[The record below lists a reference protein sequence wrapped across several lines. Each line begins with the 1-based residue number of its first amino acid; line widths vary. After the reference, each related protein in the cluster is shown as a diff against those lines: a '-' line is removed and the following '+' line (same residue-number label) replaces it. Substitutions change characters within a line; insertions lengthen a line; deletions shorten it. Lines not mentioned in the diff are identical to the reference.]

1 MICPKEDDLLA
12 YVDGFLN
19 EEETQ
24 QMKRHIHSCPYC
36 EQQLEVMKSQQAFLT
51 ETLKTP
57 VLPEDFAQ
65 TIMEQV
71 QPYKQKKN
79 RAWKWGIGTAAS
91 VLLAGGILISV
102 NPSFAEIIGGIFNS
116 DKVDEGL
123 NIAIDTEIATPVDI
137 AITDAGITLHVE
149 HLIADTSRIALSYSI
164 TNSKG
169 KRLDP
174 YMEEGLGKNTI
185 TLLDQDRNEVEGGSR
200 GWSNTADYG
209 IFDFSLVNVENF
221 KEGIIR
227 IAATELAGRS
237 GNWTV
242 EIPVDLTKAYAN
254 QRVID
259 IDQAIEEAGVEVKL
273 DEVSYATSTTDI
285 TYKLAYTDAAK
296 KELQAAIK
304 EKEEQFNEEIVN
316 TFFPH
321 HPSIGYRIEN
331 EQGDVLGYQNIYG
344 REDRG
349 HPVTENMIAGSGRWE
364 GEKEELGLLRM
375 TDSFVPEQDPE
386 ELYFV
391 LDTIYK
397 PKTSDFSVTF
407 KPDELPYTFKYE
419 GYELTIDSVERKVD
433 YSLRKSW
440 IPISRQVTV
449 EVSMSGYAE
458 QKAPELDVW
467 AIEDGEGQSYFTFN
481 SGSSTQDETDQ
492 QGRFERGVHLIS
504 YELQEI
510 PEEMTLHLIAE
521 TEAIKLEKEWRVP
534 IFEK

>member
-12 YVDGFLN
+12 YVDGFLD
-19 EEETQ
+19 EEEIQ
-24 QMKRHIHSCPYC
+24 RINRHIHSCPYC
-36 EQQLEVMKSQQAFLT
+36 EQKLEVMKSQQAFLS

-57 VLPEDFAQ
+57 VLPDDFAQ
-65 TIMEQV
+65 NIMEQV
-71 QPYKQKKN
+71 QSYRPKKK

-91 VLLAGGILISV
+91 VLLAGGILITV
-102 NPSFAEIIGGIFNS
+102 HPGFAEIIGGIFSS

-137 AITDAGITLHVE
+137 AVTDAGITLHVE

-174 YMEEGLGKNTI
+174 YLEEDQGKNTI
-185 TLLDQDRNEVEGGSR
+185 TLLDQNGKEVEGGSK

-209 IFDFSLVNVENF
+209 IFDFSLVEVENF
-221 KEGIIR
+221 KEGSIR

-237 GNWTV
+237 GNWSV
-242 EIPVDLTKAYAN
+242 EIPVDLVKAYAN
-254 QRVID
+254 QKVVD
-259 IDQAIEEAGVEVKL
+259 IDQTIEEAGVEVNL

-285 TYKLAYTDAAK
+285 SYQLAYTESAK

-304 EKEEQFNEEIVN
+304 EKEEQFNEDIVDS
-316 TFFPH
+316 FFPY

-344 REDRG
+344 MEDKG

-364 GEKEELGLLRM
+364 GERKDMDIMRM
-375 TDSFVPEQDPE
+375 TDSFVPEREPE

-407 KPDELPYTFKYE
+407 KPDELPYTFEYE

-440 IPISRQVTV
+440 LSIGRQVTV

-458 QKAPELDVW
+458 QKAPELAVW
-467 AIEDGEGQSYFTFN
+467 AIEDGEGQSSFAFN
-481 SGSSTQDETDQ
+481 SGSYTQDETDK
-492 QGRFERGVHLIS
+492 QGRFKRGVHLIS

-521 TEAIKLEKEWRVP
+521 TEAIKLENEWRVP